1 MDALWP
7 KDSQGREGIFKHTSF
22 AVRWL
27 LCINRGGRL
36 PLKLSP
42 ERFILHST
50 MILQILLEPRSSN
63 CNALAMI
70 VAFKETVFCQCVI
83 MIKLWC
89 LYCPGQQI
97 LNICEKKT
105 LGSLF
110 HHFFGDLSSTISH
123 LSLHFTE
130 HKKLI
135 VKTDFESKVLF
146 CKICLP
152 SCQILLSSCPEEE
165 KGHQTQ

>member
-1 MDALWP
+1 MQGSSSGIMDALWP

-63 CNALAMI
+63 ALAMM
-70 VAFKETVFCQCVI
+70 VAFIEPVFASVM
-83 MIKLWC
+83 MIISDEDNV
-89 LYCPGQQI
+89 QI
-97 LNICEKKT
+97 L
-105 LGSLF
+105 
-110 HHFFGDLSSTISH
+110 H
-123 LSLHFTE
+123 
-130 HKKLI
+130 
-135 VKTDFESKVLF
+135 VW
-146 CKICLP
+146 
-152 SCQILLSSCPEEE
+152 
-165 KGHQTQ
+165 